1 MSNQKLR
8 LAAFPLLLAATGLA
22 HPLRAQT
29 GGESA
34 AQTYDIVIANGRVMD
49 PESGRDEV
57 ANVGINGRSIATIST
72 AKLKGRRTIDAANL
86 VVAPG
91 FVDLHAHGQ
100 NPKGEYYQVLDGV
113 TTAIDA
119 EGGAMPIAPFLA
131 ALSGKA
137 LVNFGATASHQC
149 ARREVIS
156 NAPCSGH
163 GAINPDAGSRDR
175 RAYTAPATPEQ
186 QRAIV
191 AALDREVAAGALG
204 YGLGIEYT
212 PGAGR
217 SEIYDIFKAAAATR
231 APVFVHVR
239 SRPLD
244 PAPGVPIAVAQEV
257 IANAAVTGAPLQ
269 IVHLHSTGLR
279 DTPVLIDMVKRARQR
294 GLDIT
299 SEAYPYT
306 AGSTSIGSE
315 FFRDGWQERSGISF
329 GDLQWPATG
338 ERLTK
343 DSFERYRREQPNAA
357 VVVHMIPED
366 VVDAIIAEPEISIA
380 SDGMPW
386 VTSGEHPRGAGTYGR
401 VLGRYVRER
410 KTLGLMAALRKMA
423 LMPAQRLEAVSPQM
437 ARKGRVKVGAD
448 ADITIFDPAT
458 VADVATFEKPMQASA
473 GIRHVLVNGQP
484 VVRDGKLVAGM
495 FPGEAI
501 TGIAKR

>member
-1 MSNQKLR
+1 VTVTVKMSI
-8 LAAFPLLLAATGLA
+8 LAAAGVAALAAATPA
-22 HPLRAQT
+22 F
-29 GGESA
+29 S
-34 AQTYDIVIANGRVMD
+34 QTYDLVIANGRVMD

-57 ANVGINGRSIATIST
+57 ANIGVNGRSIAVITT
-72 AKLKGRRTIDAANL
+72 EVLKGRRTIDAKNL

-119 EGGAMPIAPFLA
+119 EGGAMPIAPFVA

-137 LVNFGATASHQC
+137 LINFGASASHEC
-149 ARREVIS
+149 ARLEVIGGS
-156 NAPCSGH
+156 PCHGH
-163 GAINPDAGSRDR
+163 FAINEWTERTDR
-175 RAYTAPATPEQ
+175 KAYTASATPEQ

-212 PGAGR
+212 PGASR
-217 SEIYDIFKAAAATR
+217 SEIYDIFKAAAVTR

-244 PAPGVPIAVAQEV
+244 PAPGVPTAVAQEV
-257 IANAAVTGAPLQ
+257 IADAVVTGAPLQ

-279 DTPVLIDMVKRARQR
+279 DTPTLIDMVKRARQR

-315 FFRDGWQERSGISF
+315 FFRDGWQERSGISY

-343 DSFERYRREQPNAA
+343 ESFERYRKEQPGAA
-357 VVVHMIPED
+357 VVIHMIPED

-386 VTSGEHPRGAGTYGR
+386 VTSGEHPRGAGTYSR

-410 KTLGLMAALRKMA
+410 KTLELMAALKKMS
-423 LMPAQRLEAVSPQM
+423 LMPAQRLEAISPQM
-437 ARKGRVKVGAD
+437 ARKGRIKVGAD
-448 ADITIFDPAT
+448 ADITMFDPAT
-458 VADVATFEKPMQASA
+458 VADVATFQKPMQASI
-473 GIRHVLVNGQP
+473 GIRHVLVNGQA
-484 VVRDGKLVAGM
+484 VVRDGKLVEKV

-501 TGIAKR
+501 VGAKAH